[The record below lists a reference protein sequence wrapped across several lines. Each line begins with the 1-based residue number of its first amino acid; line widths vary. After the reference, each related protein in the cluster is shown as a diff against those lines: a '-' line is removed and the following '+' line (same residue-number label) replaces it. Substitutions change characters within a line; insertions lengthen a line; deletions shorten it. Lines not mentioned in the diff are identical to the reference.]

1 MRLLVATATFNE
13 SGNVEE
19 LIAEINQHLPNQD
32 ILIIDDNSPDGT
44 GELLDRIAK
53 KNKFLKVI
61 HREGKL
67 GLGTAHIALMRYALE
82 RNYDALITM
91 DADLSHEPKV
101 LPQLISLLS
110 EYEFVQ
116 GSRFCEGGKNN
127 LSFGR
132 KVISRTANIL
142 ARVMAGLKLKETT
155 NSLRGYRRELLEKL
169 PLERIRSNGYSF
181 FVESQFY
188 VSRIGATMSE
198 FPIEFMV
205 RNAGESKISRTEI
218 IKSVLMLFSLLK
230 RRLFEKA

>member
-132 KVISRTANIL
+132 KVISRTAKIL